1 MRRADRCREQIA
13 QRKWCH
19 QCVAAST
26 VFISGSPLLGSKH
39 LDAIALTIPHL
50 HTKGEFIGG
59 SDSMMDIHESGGLL
73 QVIAAK

>member
-1 MRRADRCREQIA
+1 
-13 QRKWCH
+13 
-19 QCVAAST
+19 
-26 VFISGSPLLGSKH
+26 LGSKH